1 MFSPD
6 AIAQSWLEAFVRAQG
21 GTAGTVHRREG
32 DNLILA
38 AAYNIPPP
46 VIAATLTVPRGKGM
60 AGLALA
66 RGEPVQTCNLQ
77 TDRSGDVRP
86 GARAVQA
93 QAAIALPVYDDAGE
107 IRAVV
112 GVAFAREGEM
122 SVEEVRQLAEAA
134 AASPG

>member
-1 MFSPD
+1 MFTPD
-6 AIAQSWLEAFVRAQG
+6 ALIQSWLEAFVRAQG
-21 GTAGTVHRREG
+21 GAAGTVHRREG
-32 DNLILA
+32 ENLILA

-46 VIAATLTVPRGKGM
+46 VIAATITVPRGKGM

-77 TDRSGDVRP
+77 TDKTGDVRP

-93 QAAIALPVYDDAGE
+93 QAAIALPVFDASGE

-112 GVAFAREGEM
+112 GLAFAREGEITAEQ
-122 SVEEVRQLAEAA
+122 SHQLAEAA
-134 AASPG
+134 AALPE